1 MSIFGQVWLWSLL
14 AFFIGVLLTWLL
26 LVLPARKRVREL
38 EGALSDARADAAR
51 IPANAGVLAAGAG
64 AAGAAAAGTAIFA
77 RPGADE
83 EPPARGYPDTIVEQ
97 EPVAAPEYEHAAEE
111 GVLGSHREPESRAE
125 ADEEALTATQ
135 VFQPEPAYPAED
147 HEAAYAAE
155 PAPEPEPAPT
165 AEEEFTHS
173 IERVSDP
180 EPDYRAAATEY
191 LSVPPE
197 SGYQSDATEYL
208 RPVEP
213 PLPEEPA
220 PPAGSLFTSPLEDAE
235 PAEYEPAEPGESVE
249 SFESEASGAAET
261 PAEPEEQ
268 PAQTGSL
275 FQSEPVADAPQRSM
289 LEERL
294 EPGGEPASL
303 FQPSSR
309 TESELAPDWFD
320 KEPLPERSP
329 FEEPASAEYL
339 GEHAATEQSPST
351 SDTPAYAFGGGEETA
366 SDGVLDDVPEE
377 TPAEA
382 TQVLPKRQ
390 PRESP
395 RGGFEP
401 PRPIQPS
408 MRPVERRDPELT
420 GGHSGS
426 LFEPSVQPNQVAAS
440 MAQPPEPPPAR
451 EVAEDSVPP
460 GPFGPGSAM
469 PRPGGGRPAEGFAVK
484 ASVTALRYC
493 TEDSP
498 QFPRMVAEVWFRT
511 PSDAERVGFRP
522 LT

>member
-51 IPANAGVLAAGAG
+51 TPANAAALAAGAG
-64 AAGAAAAGTAIFA
+64 AVGAAAAGTAIFA

-83 EPPARGYPDTIVEQ
+83 EQPARGYPDTIVEQ
-97 EPVAAPEYEHAAEE
+97 EPVAAPEYGQPAEA
-111 GVLGSHREPESRAE
+111 GSHREPEPRPE
-125 ADEEALTATQ
+125 RDEEALTATQ
-135 VFQPEPAYPAED
+135 VFQPEQPEPAYPAED
-147 HEAAYAAE
+147 HEAAYDAE
-155 PAPEPEPAPT
+155 PEPTPEPAP
-165 AEEEFTHS
+165 AAEEFTHS

-197 SGYQSDATEYL
+197 SAYQSDTTEYL
-208 RPVEP
+208 PPVEP

-220 PPAGSLFTSPLEDAE
+220 PPAGSLFSSPLEDAE
-235 PAEYEPAEPGESVE
+235 PAEYEPEEPAESLESA
-249 SFESEASGAAET
+249 EAGVAET

-309 TESELAPDWFD
+309 TESEPAPDWFD

-329 FEEPASAEYL
+329 FEEPASASYL
-339 GEHAATEQSPST
+339 GEHAATGQDPST

-366 SDGVLDDVPEE
+366 SDGVLEDVPEE

-390 PRESP
+390 PREAP

-426 LFEPSVQPNQVAAS
+426 LFEPSVQPNQVVAS

-522 LT
+522 LS